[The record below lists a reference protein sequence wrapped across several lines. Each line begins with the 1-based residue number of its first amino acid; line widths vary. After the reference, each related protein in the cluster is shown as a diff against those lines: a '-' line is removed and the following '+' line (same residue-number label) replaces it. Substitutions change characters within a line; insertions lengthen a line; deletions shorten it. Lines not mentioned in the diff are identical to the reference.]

1 MSAPESVAARP
12 VRQPFCFTASDRL
25 PPRISFSPSA
35 TPLLSSSESTL
46 SGLLTMACAPADN
59 LGCQSA
65 GGSISIYLCNS
76 LKKSAPA
83 WAMVVARPARSVRIL
98 GCPAGASTVIAR
110 CSARAVSM
118 SSGDSTNTRI
128 ITQAVGVP
136 AVTTLLSSL
145 RGGFVGSQVTRT

>member
-35 TPLLSSSESTL
+35 TPLLSSSASTL
-46 SGLLTMACAPADN
+46 SGLLTMACASADN
-59 LGCQSA
+59 FGCQSA

-83 WAMVVARPARSVRIL
+83 WAMVVARPARSVLIL

-118 SSGDSTNTRI
+118 SGLHQHPNNHPGGWGADGDYFAVVVARRLRRI
-128 ITQAVGVP
+128 PG
-136 AVTTLLSSL
+136 
-145 RGGFVGSQVTRT
+145 